1 MAKQRDTSKLLIING
16 EQMPYPDM
24 GMEIQEIT
32 NVDGARNAHGT
43 VVGQKVGRN
52 IWKINN
58 LQWSSL
64 TPKEWQKIKKAIAPF
79 FVKVTF
85 TADDN
90 QRHTV
95 TMYPGDRSSKP
106 FMVSGLSYQRFMECK
121 FNLIDCGKMTGS
133 GGEM

>member
-1 MAKQRDTSKLLIING
+1 MARATTSLIIING
-16 EQMPYPDM
+16 IKVPCPDM
-24 GMEIQEIT
+24 GYTIEEYT
-32 NVDGARNAHGT
+32 NVDSARNTQGT
-43 VVGQKVGRN
+43 VVGQVVGRN

-64 TPKEWQKIKKAIAPF
+64 TPQEWKTLKQALEPF

-95 TMYPGDRSSKP
+95 TMYPGNRTSTP
-106 FMVSGLSYQRFMECK
+106 FMVSGLSYQRFKDCK
-121 FNLIDCGKMTGS
+121 FNLIDCGRLSGS
-133 GGEM
+133 GGEA

>member
-1 MAKQRDTSKLLIING
+1 MARKRTTTQLISIG
-16 EQMPYPDM
+16 AVAVPAPDD
-24 GMEIQEIT
+24 GFEIQEIT
-32 NVDGARNAHGT
+32 NVDAGRNANGV

-58 LQWSSL
+58 LQWSKL
-64 TPKEWQKIKKAIAPF
+64 TPDEWLSLKKAISKF

-90 QRHTV
+90 KRHTI

-106 FMVSGLSYQRFMECK
+106 YRVSGLKYEAFKECK
-121 FNLIDCGKMTGS
+121 FNLIDCGIVS
-133 GGEM
+133 ED